1 MTNKMTNKQLIEVI
15 KSQQEHNKWLQFKN
29 LKLEMLLATFKDML
43 INTNNHTDL
52 EFVEYHEKDMEQ
64 LTMKQITEGN
74 I

>member
-1 MTNKMTNKQLIEVI
+1 MTSKMTNKQLIEVI

-43 INTNNHTDL
+43 INTDNHK
-52 EFVEYHEKDMEQ
+52 FVEYHEKDMEK